1 MPTSPRQ
8 NAPVFTEIFGEFAG
22 SQWVDVGIDPYAFVE
37 KIAQELDRN
46 AETPARNCGLAF
58 VCSAVFQYRKKIEK
72 IFDDVVAPFV
82 GVFARSVE
90 ACGNP
95 GVAAALHVGRQTVSD
110 HESTFAAAFSDLRE
124 NLVVKILLGLFGA
137 AASATWASVRPS
149 AVPS

>member
-1 MPTSPRQ
+1 M
-8 NAPVFTEIFGEFAG
+8 
-22 SQWVDVGIDPYAFVE
+22 
-37 KIAQELDRN
+37 
-46 AETPARNCGLAF
+46 
-58 VCSAVFQYRKKIEK
+58 CSAVFQYRKKIKK

-137 AASATWASVRPS
+137 ELLGDENVIKILRHAGTFNPPLLRVGI
-149 AVPS
+149 AVCDNDDEVFPVQRLQ